1 MRLPWWGLADKL
13 RSVNANR
20 EATFLFI
27 VLAAVLAILLL
38 RLSGPRLQPADA
50 PDTVFSSARA
60 VQALHDLLVNDA
72 PHPVGTAAHDAVL
85 GRLVTSFQ
93 QRGYQPEVRRGF
105 GCTAD
110 AFCAPVANVVAELP
124 GDTRTETLL
133 VTAHY
138 DSVPAGPGA
147 SDDGVGVA
155 VILEVARAVRHERFR
170 NTIRFLITDG
180 EEAGLLGAEAIA
192 RDLQFLRGVA
202 AVINIENRGTSGSSF
217 LFETSPHNRSIIPV
231 VARAMTR
238 PSTSSLFYEVYRL
251 LPNDTDLTVFKRLG
265 LAGINFAAI
274 GHVAHYH
281 TLLDSLEHVQPA
293 LVQDHGEHV
302 LAMTR
307 AFANAGLRQSSNDNA
322 IFFDVFSLFM
332 LWWPQRWTTLIA
344 VIILIVLILGAL
356 GRIRSRSATPRGIII
371 GIMSFFVS
379 ILAAAAA
386 GALAAWLIAL
396 RCPAAIWAAHPGPSI
411 AAAWLIGITC
421 AVVVAAIAVTRAES
435 EGVFIG
441 HAICWSALGIALAQG
456 LPGVSYIA
464 IVPAGA
470 FALAVASSKLAG
482 ADLAIGSII
491 CAVIGA
497 ILLFPLGLLFYD
509 AFGRAAIVVIA
520 AVLALVSTTFTPLV
534 ARDVRIRRAAV
545 SSMSLIALVCIAM
558 QLVIPPFTRESP
570 RRLNVRYVDD
580 GDHMEWQADALTPP
594 LRKLSFDQRV
604 IRRPWLWSP
613 LTIAAAATP
622 RLPLAEP
629 EARVIM
635 REPKHLVVQIRSR
648 RRAQRIA
655 LTLHSTRTPVVRV
668 NGMSLPSEEQKTR
681 SVLAPGWHRI
691 VVLGAVEA
699 TIDLYLQQDET
710 IDAYVSDYSYGLPP
724 EAANVVRARD
734 ASVAVPSDDGDGILM
749 IRRVRL

>member
-1 MRLPWWGLADKL
+1 M
-13 RSVNANR
+13 
-20 EATFLFI
+20 
-27 VLAAVLAILLL
+27 
-38 RLSGPRLQPADA
+38 
-50 PDTVFSSARA
+50 
-60 VQALHDLLVNDA
+60 
-72 PHPVGTAAHDAVL
+72 
-85 GRLVTSFQ
+85 
-93 QRGYQPEVRRGF
+93 
-105 GCTAD
+105 
-110 AFCAPVANVVAELP
+110 
-124 GDTRTETLL
+124 
-133 VTAHY
+133 
-138 DSVPAGPGA
+138 
-147 SDDGVGVA
+147 
-155 VILEVARAVRHERFR
+155 
-170 NTIRFLITDG
+170 
-180 EEAGLLGAEAIA
+180 
-192 RDLQFLRGVA
+192 
-202 AVINIENRGTSGSSF
+202 
-217 LFETSPHNRSIIPV
+217 
-231 VARAMTR
+231 
-238 PSTSSLFYEVYRL
+238 
-251 LPNDTDLTVFKRLG
+251 
-265 LAGINFAAI
+265 
-274 GHVAHYH
+274 
-281 TLLDSLEHVQPA
+281 
-293 LVQDHGEHV
+293 
-302 LAMTR
+302 
-307 AFANAGLRQSSNDNA
+307 
-322 IFFDVFSLFM
+322 
-332 LWWPQRWTTLIA
+332 
-344 VIILIVLILGAL
+344 
-356 GRIRSRSATPRGIII
+356 
-371 GIMSFFVS
+371 
-379 ILAAAAA
+379 
-386 GALAAWLIAL
+386 
-396 RCPAAIWAAHPGPSI
+396 
-411 AAAWLIGITC
+411 
-421 AVVVAAIAVTRAES
+421 
-435 EGVFIG
+435 
-441 HAICWSALGIALAQG
+441 
-456 LPGVSYIA
+456 
-464 IVPAGA
+464 
-470 FALAVASSKLAG
+470 
-482 ADLAIGSII
+482 
-491 CAVIGA
+491 
-497 ILLFPLGLLFYD
+497 
-509 AFGRAAIVVIA
+509 VIA